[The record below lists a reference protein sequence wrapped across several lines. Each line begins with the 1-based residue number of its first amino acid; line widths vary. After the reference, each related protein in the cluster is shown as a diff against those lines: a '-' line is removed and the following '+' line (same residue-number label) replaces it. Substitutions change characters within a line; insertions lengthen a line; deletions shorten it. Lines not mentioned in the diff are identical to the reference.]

1 MKKEKSVPPKKN
13 PDGNPTRNAVTLFSL
28 LVFSGRPYSLKRLSE
43 ILDCS
48 RQTVL
53 RLIDQIDMSGRVTV
67 RKWKED
73 GQSYYQILTGP
84 NRPKVVL
91 SEDEIAQLV
100 LCKEWMQHLLPSG
113 IRQKLDHT
121 VEKVAVLLEDYEDRA
136 EAFQPLGQCAVK
148 GKIDY
153 SAYEKILERLIGSI
167 RSRQVLEVL
176 YQSPRRHEPKKHVLV
191 PVHIVAFHEGL
202 YIRGWLVTE
211 RGYPEATKDITL
223 AIHRLVCV
231 QPTRRTL
238 PEKALSEL
246 PPLEG
251 GYFGLSR
258 QTTPFEVKAQFYGGG
273 ANYVRERTWSK
284 DDRFE
289 DGGDGSVILNFTAQS
304 ELEVIKWILGF
315 GTDARLLAPESL
327 RLRVK
332 DELRQALNF
341 YD

>member
-1 MKKEKSVPPKKN
+1 VPPKKN
-13 PDGNPTRNAVTLFSL
+13 PDGNPTRNALTLFSL
-28 LVFSGRPYSLKRLSE
+28 LVFSGRQYSLKRLAE

-53 RLIDQIDMSGRVTV
+53 RLIEQIDMGGRVNV
-67 RKWKED
+67 HKWKD
-73 GQSYYQILTGP
+73 NGQSYYQIKTVP

-91 SEDEIAQLV
+91 SEDEVAQLV
-100 LCKEWMQHLLPSG
+100 LCKEWMQHLLPTG
-113 IRQKLDHT
+113 IQQKLEQT
-121 VEKVAVLLEDYEDRA
+121 VEKTAVLLENYEDRA
-136 EAFQPLGQCAVK
+136 GAFQPLGQCAVK

-153 SAYEKILERLIGSI
+153 SAYEKILERLVASI

-176 YQSPRRHEPKKHVLV
+176 YQSPRRQEPKKHVLV

-202 YIRGWLVTE
+202 YVRGWLVTE
-211 RGYPEATKDITL
+211 RGHPEVTKDITL

-231 QPTRRTL
+231 QPTRRNL

-258 QTTPFEVKAQFYGGG
+258 QTMPFEVKAQFYGGG
-273 ANYVRERTWSK
+273 ANYVRERQWSK
-284 DDRFE
+284 DDRLE
-289 DGGDGSVILNFTAQS
+289 DATDGSVTLNFTAQS

-315 GTDARLLAPESL
+315 GADSKLLAPESL
-327 RLRVK
+327 RQRVK
-332 DELRQALNF
+332 EELQQALSF